1 MKKISSLFTLMLCL
15 SVFGQDSYLGL
26 YSGLSNTGISGQ
38 NYVPNAKRGIYY
50 TGGFNYSLVW
60 KSGFFFGFDVL
71 YEQKGFSTDENQ
83 IVNGELFEDG
93 LRWNFDHFGAAVK
106 LGYVYEIQRGHRIF
120 TNALFQYNSLLTSNV
135 EVMKVNNAG
144 TLTNTAIAN
153 IPNTRPEDYLAG
165 IGLGYSTSLADRLAG
180 SIELRYTGS
189 IQNHHVATLPQR
201 QGFHTAYQLLVGI
214 KFPLEAKNLCD
225 TCP

>member
-1 MKKISSLFTLMLCL
+1 MKKLSSLIILFVSL
-15 SVFGQDSYLGL
+15 SAFGQDSYLGL
-26 YSGLSNTGISGQ
+26 YSGLSSTGISGQ
-38 NYVPNAKRGIYY
+38 NYVPNASRGIYY

-60 KSGFFFGFDVL
+60 RSGFYFGFDIL
-71 YEQKGFSTDENQ
+71 YEQKGFSTAESQ
-83 IVNGELFEDG
+83 IVNDELFEDG
-93 LRWNFDHFGAAVK
+93 LTWNFDHFGAAIK

-120 TNALFQYNSLLTSNV
+120 SNVLFQYNSLLSSNV
-135 EVMKVNNAG
+135 EVNKLNNSG
-144 TLTNTAIAN
+144 TLTNTAIPN
-153 IPNTRPEDYLAG
+153 VTNTRPEDYLAG

-189 IQNHHVATLPQR
+189 IQNHHVTTLPER
-201 QGFHTAYQLLVGI
+201 QGFHTAYQLLIGV